1 MLPETNYRSRTTTVT
16 EKFQDNYLSANKSKS
31 NWLYL
36 DDLYIYIYIF
46 IWTQFIS
53 IDMKY
58 KIANINS
65 SPLNTQT
72 HIVHVTIESMT
83 YR

>member
-1 MLPETNYRSRTTTVT
+1 MLPETNYRTTTAT
-16 EKFQDNYLSANKSKS
+16 EKIQDNYLSANKSKS

-36 DDLYIYIYIF
+36 DWFIHIYIYIF
-46 IWTQFIS
+46 IWTQFKS